1 MTSLIT
7 TELVILDADQGT
19 ESSAVI
25 RALAATIA
33 EQDRANSADGLAAA
47 AIAREE
53 KTPTGVPGGIAIP
66 HARTEAVTEPSLAM
80 ARLNPPVDFGAKDGP
95 ADLVFM
101 IAAPEGA
108 GKDHL
113 KLLSKLARSLVKKDF
128 VASLRAAATEQEIVD
143 LVETALGLRETP
155 EEATPTEAAPTGGAP
170 TTTEPTPTSAAPTE
184 SPPSP

>member
-19 ESSAVI
+19 EPSAVI
-25 RALAATIA
+25 RALAAAIA
-33 EQDRANSADGLAAA
+33 EQGRANSADGLAAA

-113 KLLSKLARSLVKKDF
+113 KLLSVLHQLSCDRVYLLEFRNIIHKSHLISCL
-128 VASLRAAATEQEIVD
+128 ASL
-143 LVETALGLRETP
+143 
-155 EEATPTEAAPTGGAP
+155 
-170 TTTEPTPTSAAPTE
+170 
-184 SPPSP
+184 